1 MLEAVAKF
9 VKTKMKDWK
18 ESNINLYMTNKIILS
33 DGDNIIISYNQYP
46 IL

>member
-18 ESNINLYMTNKIILS
+18 ESNKNLQKAIVSLFDCIVKNC
-33 DGDNIIISYNQYP
+33 
-46 IL
+46 